1 MDAYKKICYCVF
13 KCFCGCVFIVSPR
26 PKPLLRPFAEVLMKV
41 VLKPRLHFLR
51 MQWCTAHHHWTLAVR
66 CVQYLSDCV
75 VSGLSLCFRS
85 WALTRNDSYRSTYVC
100 ELLPGEVFDQAAD
113 QGAFPDLRGANNDNH
128 NWRRFQGSPV
138 YNRHV
143 VFFGF
148 YVLGPFWGTNKNKH
162 QHSLKTWTWLILLCN
177 AQHWPVEGFGHA
189 DRRLNCKCFGVAFAF
204 ILLCWA
210 ILFL

>member
-1 MDAYKKICYCVF
+1 MFLWLRIYCFTKAKTSFKALCWSFNEGCAKAAITLSTDA
-13 KCFCGCVFIVSPR
+13 
-26 PKPLLRPFAEVLMKV
+26 V
-41 VLKPRLHFLR
+41 VHSTPS
-51 MQWCTAHHHWTLAVR
+51 QWW